1 MSKLLA
7 IKSDGEANDK
17 RVELIKTHVDVIAAN
32 MKNEIPENTALLAS
46 VIFTM
51 LADLQLRVEM
61 LEGMSL
67 LNYEVYNE
75 QKN

>member
-17 RVELIKTHVDVIAAN
+17 RVELIKKHVGVIASN
-32 MKNEIPENTALLAS
+32 LKNELPENTALLAS

-51 LADLQLRVEM
+51 LADLQLRVEV